1 MVSLRD
7 RIEYCR
13 RHASW
18 TPSKIFRPYFPDTNI
33 MTSILLIG
41 LLIGMKHALEADR
54 VAAVA
59 ALATADKGNVRG
71 TLKLGLAWGLGHT
84 VTLTALGASVLV
96 FKWAAAAE
104 VAWYAEIL
112 VGGMLIVL
120 GGDVLWR
127 LWRDRVHFHAHRH
140 GPTLHLH
147 AHSHR
152 DDGAHE
158 ASAHQHRHTRSLPR
172 RALMIG
178 LMHGL
183 AGSAALVL
191 LTLDTVPSVATGL
204 AYMALFGVGSMIG
217 MAVLSFAIAWP
228 LRAGAGAVT
237 RTYNALHVVVGL
249 ATMSL
254 GFAALI
260 DAGVTGGAL

>member
-1 MVSLRD
+1 
-7 RIEYCR
+7 
-13 RHASW
+13 
-18 TPSKIFRPYFPDTNI
+18 
-33 MTSILLIG
+33 MTSILMIG
-41 LLIGMKHALEADR
+41 LLIGMKHALEADH

-59 ALATADKGNVRG
+59 SLATADKGNVRR

-84 VTLTALGASVLV
+84 VTLTALGASVLI

-104 VAWYAEIL
+104 VAFYAELL
-112 VGGMLIVL
+112 VGAMLVIL

-127 LWRDRVHFHAHRH
+127 LWRDRVHFHAHNH
-140 GPTLHLH
+140 GTQLHLH

-152 DDGAHE
+152 GEGEHQV
-158 ASAHQHRHTRSLPR
+158 SAHQHRHNQTLPR
-172 RALMIG
+172 RALMVG

-191 LTLDTVPSVATGL
+191 LTLDTVPSVAVGL

-217 MAVLSFAIAWP
+217 MAVLSIAIALP

-237 RTYNALHVVVGL
+237 GAYNALHVVVGV
-249 ATMSL
+249 ATIGL
-254 GFAALI
+254 GL
-260 DAGVTGGAL
+260 VTLYDVGIMGGFV